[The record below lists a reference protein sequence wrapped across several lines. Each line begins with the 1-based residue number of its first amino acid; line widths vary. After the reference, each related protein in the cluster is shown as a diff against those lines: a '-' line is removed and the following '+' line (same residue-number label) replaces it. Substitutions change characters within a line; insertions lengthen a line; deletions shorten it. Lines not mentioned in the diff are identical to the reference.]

1 MGKIIIQEMTAK
13 NPIQLMGMEAGVCWG
28 GDTSDAEK
36 NYKRGLSCINS
47 GHGRVL
53 EYPQVYMIIDGY
65 SAKVI
70 REFYTHIGGSPTR
83 LQASTRYIDYTGA
96 SDFEYVMP
104 PKIAANEE
112 AKKIYMEAMKNI
124 NDSVAKLNSLDIAK
138 EDSSMLLPLGMTTK
152 VVFRTNLRMLIDMSH
167 QRLCTR
173 AFWEYRG
180 LMNDIKN
187 ALADYSEEWKEVT
200 DNYFKA
206 KCEVSGYC
214 EEAKSCGRFP
224 KKQ

>member
-1 MGKIIIQEMTAK
+1 
-13 NPIQLMGMEAGVCWG
+13 
-28 GDTSDAEK
+28 
-36 NYKRGLSCINS
+36 
-47 GHGRVL
+47 
-53 EYPQVYMIIDGY
+53 
-65 SAKVI
+65 
-70 REFYTHIGGSPTR
+70 
-83 LQASTRYIDYTGA
+83 
-96 SDFEYVMP
+96 MP

-180 LMNDIKN
+180 LMNDIKK

>member
-1 MGKIIIQEMTAK
+1 MGKIIIQEMTT
-13 NPIQLMGMEAGVCWG
+13 NVPIQLMGMEAGVCWG
-28 GDTSDAEK
+28 GDTSDANK

-83 LQASTRYIDYTGA
+83 LQASTRYIDYTGNK
-96 SDFEYVMP
+96 DFEYVLP

-112 AKKIYMEAMKNI
+112 AKKIYIEAMKNI
-124 NDSVAKLNSLDIAK
+124 NDSVVKLNSLDIAK
-138 EDSSMLLPLGMTTK
+138 EDSSMLLPLAMTTK

-167 QRLCTR
+167 QRLCSR

-180 LMNDIKN
+180 LMNDIKK
-187 ALADYSEEWKEVT
+187 ALAEYSDEWKEVT

-206 KCEVSGYC
+206 KCEVLGYC
-214 EEAKSCGRFP
+214 EEAKSCGRYP